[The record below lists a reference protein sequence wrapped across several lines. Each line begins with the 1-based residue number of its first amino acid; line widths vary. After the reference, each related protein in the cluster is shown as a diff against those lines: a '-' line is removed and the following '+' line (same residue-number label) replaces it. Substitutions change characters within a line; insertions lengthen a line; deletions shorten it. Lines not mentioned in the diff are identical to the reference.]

1 MAEENI
7 GARVRIWRRR
17 RGLSQAAVAGL
28 AGLSQGYVS
37 QIEAGVRGVERRST
51 LVSLAGALDVS
62 VADLLGQSTDPT
74 DPLRIKAS
82 AAVASIRVALVQ
94 LEAGALD
101 PPRRGPDEMAAAIEH
116 AMHLR
121 QTSDYLTLAPMLPG
135 LLLDAA
141 NYPGTDA
148 LVRIAYESSV
158 ALRNLGYRDLSWP
171 AARIAVNAARDLEDP
186 AWMGAA
192 DFVFTLS
199 LPIEA
204 SQVSRSVSEKS
215 LLQLQTAAA
224 DPNAR
229 QMLGQV
235 HLSAALASAVG
246 RKERDAALHLAEAE
260 REAATL
266 GDPADAGFNLSYFGP
281 TNINLWKMA
290 IFTELGEYGK
300 VLEVARQV
308 SVAGIPVA
316 NRRQSYHM
324 SLGRALAHS
333 GARDKEAMVEL
344 AKAERAAPAPFRLN
358 PITRDV
364 VSRLITRARRKAV
377 AEDLAAMASRLGIGS
392 A

>member
-7 GARVRIWRRR
+7 GARVRVWRRR

-37 QIEAGVRGVERRST
+37 QIEAGIRGVERRST
-51 LVSLAGALDVS
+51 LVALAGALDVS
-62 VADLLGQSTDPT
+62 VADLLGQSTDPA
-74 DPLRIKAS
+74 DPMRIKAS
-82 AAVASIRVALVQ
+82 EAVASIRVALVQ
-94 LEAGALD
+94 LEAGAID
-101 PPRRGPDEMAAAIEH
+101 APTRGPDEMAAAVEH

-141 NYPGTDA
+141 SYPGTDA
-148 LVRIAYESSV
+148 LVRIAYEASV
-158 ALRNLGYRDLSWP
+158 TLRNLGYRDLSWP
-171 AARIAVNAARDLEDP
+171 AARVAVTASRDLEDP
-186 AWMGAA
+186 AWIGAA
-192 DFVFTLS
+192 DFIFSLS

-204 SQVSRSVSEKS
+204 SRVARSVGENS
-215 LLQLQTAAA
+215 LVQLQAAAA

-235 HLSAALASAVG
+235 HLSAAFASAVG
-246 RKERDAALHLAEAE
+246 RHEQTAAAHLAEAD
-260 REAATL
+260 REAASL
-266 GDPADAGFNLSYFGP
+266 GEPDDAGFNLSFFGP
-281 TNINLWKMA
+281 TNINLWKMS
-290 IFTELGEYGK
+290 IFTELGEYEK
-300 VLEVARQV
+300 VLELARQV

-344 AKAERAAPAPFRLN
+344 AKAERVAPAPFRLN
-358 PITRDV
+358 PITRDL
-364 VSRLITRARRKAV
+364 VSTMITRAQRKAV
-377 AEDLAAMASRLGIGS
+377 AEDLAAMARRLGIS
-392 A
+392 PT